1 MSDILAVDAS
11 VAMSWCF
18 PDEAD
23 GYAYA
28 VLDALPDSTAM
39 APSLWPV
46 ELANALAMAERRK
59 RITWSDATRFLA
71 LIAALPIDIHSETS
85 ARALDYV
92 LPLARTF
99 SLTAYE
105 ATYLISRCARG
116 SRWQHWILNC
126 GKQRARQESESFR
139 RLHSSHCKGVRTI
152 RRRAFVPL
160 YR

>member
-1 MSDILAVDAS
+1 VSDRLAVDAS
-11 VAMSWCF
+11 IAMSWCF

-46 ELANALAMAERRK
+46 ELANALAMGERRK
-59 RITWSDATRFLA
+59 RITRSDTTRFLA
-71 LIAALPIDIHSETS
+71 LIAGLPIDIDSETS

-99 SLTAYE
+99 SLTAYD
-105 ATYLISRCARG
+105 ATYLDLAMREGLTLATLDVELRKAAR
-116 SRWQHWILNC
+116 
-126 GKQRARQESESFR
+126 KA
-139 RLHSSHCKGVRTI
+139 GVRI
-152 RRRAFVPL
+152 FS
-160 YR
+160 